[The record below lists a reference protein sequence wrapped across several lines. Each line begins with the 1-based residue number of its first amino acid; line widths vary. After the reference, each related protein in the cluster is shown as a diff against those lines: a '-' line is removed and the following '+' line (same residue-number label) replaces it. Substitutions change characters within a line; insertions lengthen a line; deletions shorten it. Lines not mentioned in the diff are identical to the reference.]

1 MNISNRIPLV
11 ALAFVVMLP
20 FTSAQQNS
28 TSLEVNFIKKA
39 LPPSSPEFQAELR
52 ERNAWR
58 TFVSAQPRWSV
69 TFNEASGMP
78 HRAYGPGIPTT
89 GGSLQERVSNFM
101 GTELIRFGVDPSSL
115 VPLPIQT
122 GGKSTYV
129 HFDQV
134 WEGIPVITG
143 HVLVKLDAQK
153 RVISFSTETF
163 AVDQVDLVPSSG
175 AGATDVAESG
185 IPNVTSSEV
194 IGLKIL
200 PMPKG
205 HEVDARLVHEVLVYA
220 NTTSRPARYLCWVD
234 AHSGELLYRKDQV
247 VSHDHGEGED
257 AGADVQV
264 NATVYVNGPMQPQE
278 VVGLPDLRISVN
290 GVSMYTDVS
299 GFLPTGVSGPV
310 DASYELYGRWSSV
323 FTASAAP
330 AFSGTLNEGA
340 NTVSFDGHATIQ
352 QRTAYWGV
360 NQIHQHANNV
370 LPTFTGMDNPLSTN
384 VDDPNGDCNAFYDGN
399 SINFYSEAN
408 GCRSLATVPDVIY
421 HEYGHG
427 INDKFYQS
435 QGSNFSN
442 GGMNEGYADVW
453 AFTLSINPILA
464 EGYMLA
470 DPNSNI
476 RRYDIDPKVYPIDIT
491 GEVHADGEIIA
502 GAWWDTY
509 VLLGNDMPLTIQLF
523 AEAFPGLQA
532 ATFNGNEGPAFHDV
546 LIDVLQA
553 DDDDG
558 NITNGTPNGN
568 AIVEAFGIHGIS
580 LLSNITFAHNELV
593 AAPAD
598 VPIDITAD
606 VEIFFPDDQ
615 FLSGVRAY
623 YRLNNSNIWS
633 SVLMT
638 NTVGSTYDAQIPGQP
653 AGTVIA
659 YYLALEDINQVLSSV
674 EPIGAATVDP
684 NLPYYILVGMQLE
697 LTEDADQNT
706 EIGNFVEGL
715 PSDDATTG
723 LWEFALPIGSYGTVG
738 DPSSVVA
745 PNSQHTPNGEFCWVT
760 GNSSSTSAALGE
772 NDVDGGTT
780 TLMTPDIDL
789 TPYAEPVISYWRW
802 YTNNP
807 PSGANPNADWWQ
819 VYISNNG
826 GTSWVPVED
835 TKSGDRSW
843 RRMAFRVQDY
853 VSPTANIRLK
863 FHASDSLRPGQNL
876 DGGSLVEAG
885 LDDFQ
890 VWDLD
895 LTIGMEELV
904 NDLELAVYP
913 DPANDQLTIS
923 FVRGDR
929 KDLRM
934 EVLDMAG
941 RTVFVPPTI
950 ASDLQRIEVDALNE
964 GQYMLRM
971 SWQGGNAVR
980 RFSVVR

>member
-163 AVDQVDLVPSSG
+163 AVDQVDLVPTISG

-247 VSHDHGEGED
+247 VSHDHGEGKD

-340 NTVSFDGHATIQ
+340 N
-352 QRTAYWGV
+352 
-360 NQIHQHANNV
+360 
-370 LPTFTGMDNPLSTN
+370 
-384 VDDPNGDCNAFYDGN
+384 
-399 SINFYSEAN
+399 
-408 GCRSLATVPDVIY
+408 
-421 HEYGHG
+421 
-427 INDKFYQS
+427 
-435 QGSNFSN
+435 
-442 GGMNEGYADVW
+442 
-453 AFTLSINPILA
+453 
-464 EGYMLA
+464 
-470 DPNSNI
+470 
-476 RRYDIDPKVYPIDIT
+476 
-491 GEVHADGEIIA
+491 
-502 GAWWDTY
+502 
-509 VLLGNDMPLTIQLF
+509 
-523 AEAFPGLQA
+523 
-532 ATFNGNEGPAFHDV
+532 
-546 LIDVLQA
+546 
-553 DDDDG
+553 
-558 NITNGTPNGN
+558 
-568 AIVEAFGIHGIS
+568 
-580 LLSNITFAHNELV
+580 
-593 AAPAD
+593 
-598 VPIDITAD
+598 
-606 VEIFFPDDQ
+606 
-615 FLSGVRAY
+615 
-623 YRLNNSNIWS
+623 
-633 SVLMT
+633 
-638 NTVGSTYDAQIPGQP
+638 
-653 AGTVIA
+653 
-659 YYLALEDINQVLSSV
+659 
-674 EPIGAATVDP
+674 
-684 NLPYYILVGMQLE
+684 
-697 LTEDADQNT
+697 
-706 EIGNFVEGL
+706 
-715 PSDDATTG
+715 
-723 LWEFALPIGSYGTVG
+723 
-738 DPSSVVA
+738 
-745 PNSQHTPNGEFCWVT
+745 
-760 GNSSSTSAALGE
+760 
-772 NDVDGGTT
+772 
-780 TLMTPDIDL
+780 
-789 TPYAEPVISYWRW
+789 
-802 YTNNP
+802 
-807 PSGANPNADWWQ
+807 
-819 VYISNNG
+819 
-826 GTSWVPVED
+826 
-835 TKSGDRSW
+835 
-843 RRMAFRVQDY
+843 
-853 VSPTANIRLK
+853 
-863 FHASDSLRPGQNL
+863 
-876 DGGSLVEAG
+876 
-885 LDDFQ
+885 
-890 VWDLD
+890 
-895 LTIGMEELV
+895 
-904 NDLELAVYP
+904 
-913 DPANDQLTIS
+913 
-923 FVRGDR
+923 
-929 KDLRM
+929 
-934 EVLDMAG
+934 
-941 RTVFVPPTI
+941 
-950 ASDLQRIEVDALNE
+950 
-964 GQYMLRM
+964 
-971 SWQGGNAVR
+971 
-980 RFSVVR
+980 